1 MSVPLLASFLADMR
15 NFPHEKLSQ
24 TVDSSRIFLVTTRH
38 NRCTKQVVTGVGRA
52 QWQAF
57 KGTAWL
63 GCGRITMLEKRSDR
77 DLKQRVLREMK
88 WDSRIDWASINVEV
102 NDAVATLT
110 GAVPSYAQKIAAQ
123 DAAHRVAGVL
133 DVANDIEVRPLDRFI
148 RTDSE
153 IAGAV
158 RNALEWDALVPNEL
172 IQSTVSDGWVT
183 LEGEVDFWRERNDAE
198 RAIRQLAGVIGVINK
213 ITIRK
218 QEVNAKQL
226 REEIEFALERRAD
239 REAARLRIEVNDGAV
254 DLWGRVHS
262 WQEKRAVLGSISHA
276 PGVTQ
281 VRDHVR
287 IDPYF

>member
-1 MSVPLLASFLADMR
+1 
-15 NFPHEKLSQ
+15 
-24 TVDSSRIFLVTTRH
+24 
-38 NRCTKQVVTGVGRA
+38 
-52 QWQAF
+52 
-57 KGTAWL
+57 
-63 GCGRITMLEKRSDR
+63 MLERRSDR
-77 DLKQRVLREMK
+77 DLKQRILRELK
-88 WDSRIDWASINVEV
+88 WDSRISWASINVEV
-102 NDAVATLT
+102 IDGVVTLA
-110 GAVPSYAQKIAAQ
+110 GAVPTYVQKVAAQ
-123 DAAHRVAGVL
+123 EAAHRVQGVL
-133 DVANDIEVRPLDRFI
+133 DVANDIEVNPIDRFV

-183 LEGEVDFWRERNDAE
+183 LEGQVEYWRERTDAE
-198 RAIRQLAGVIGVINK
+198 RAIRQLAGVVGVINK

-218 QEVNAKQL
+218 QVVNEKQL

-239 REAARLRIEVNDGAV
+239 REAERLRIEVHDGQV

-262 WQEKRAVLGSISHA
+262 WQEKRAVIGSIAHA

-281 VRDHVR
+281 LKDHIR

>member
-1 MSVPLLASFLADMR
+1 
-15 NFPHEKLSQ
+15 
-24 TVDSSRIFLVTTRH
+24 
-38 NRCTKQVVTGVGRA
+38 
-52 QWQAF
+52 
-57 KGTAWL
+57 
-63 GCGRITMLEKRSDR
+63 MLEKRSDR

-133 DVANDIEVRPLDRFI
+133 DVANDIEVMPLDRLI

-183 LEGEVDFWRERNDAE
+183 LEGEVDYWRERSDAE

-239 REAARLRIEVNDGAV
+239 REAERLRIDINNGVV